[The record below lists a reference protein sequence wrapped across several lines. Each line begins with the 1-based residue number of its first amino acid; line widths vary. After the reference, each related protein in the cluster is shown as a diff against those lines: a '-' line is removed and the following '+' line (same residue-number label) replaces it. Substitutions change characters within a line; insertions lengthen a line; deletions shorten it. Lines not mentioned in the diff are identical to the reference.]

1 MYYNLHTFTF
11 LHKWFILRFCS
22 NQYCKRMQ
30 GSLKRIVYPKYPFT
44 YIIIIKQHIP
54 TVIAAKWIIKPGNYK
69 FFVFCFAIILLIGI
83 FLNLVRVRTEHM
95 NDSTYQT
102 RDTFDNTIQYD
113 LPFVLLNTSYH
124 LNTTL
129 FLKDTHH
136 MSILKQYLWSYIFC
150 VQNES
155 IVFFF

>member
-1 MYYNLHTFTF
+1 MQVAARQWFLRASIENHSHLNISSVFYHELQRVCLKLQINFNMYYNLHTFTF

-54 TVIAAKWIIKPGNYK
+54 TFIAAKWIIKPGNYK

-83 FLNLVRVRTEHM
+83 FLNLVRVMIEHK
-95 NDSTYQT
+95 NL
-102 RDTFDNTIQYD
+102 RDA
-113 LPFVLLNTSYH
+113 LS
-124 LNTTL
+124 
-129 FLKDTHH
+129 K
-136 MSILKQYLWSYIFC
+136 
-150 VQNES
+150 
-155 IVFFF
+155 